1 MLQICVY
8 LGNLRKILSQRQKSL
23 LRILCQIIHLS
34 SVNLQSFDRLIR
46 WGRMGKKNKRKTKN
60 KAKASKSSTSTSS
73 SIPSP
78 ISSPVAAKRPIS
90 RRKMLG
96 LLLGVPLVGVAGV
109 GVHRHDVKKRALHDL
124 SVLGNGSP
132 AIVQIHDP
140 GCRLCRRLMANTKNC
155 LLYTSPSPRD
165 ATLSRMPSSA

>member
-1 MLQICVY
+1 
-8 LGNLRKILSQRQKSL
+8 
-23 LRILCQIIHLS
+23 
-34 SVNLQSFDRLIR
+34 
-46 WGRMGKKNKRKTKN
+46 MGKKNKRK
-60 KAKASKSSTSTSS
+60 AKASKSSPNTNKSS
-73 SIPSP
+73 A
-78 ISSPVAAKRPIS
+78 SPVAARRPIS

-140 GCRLCRRLMANTKNC
+140 SCRLCRRLMANTKKALGDRDDITYRIADVTKTKGREFQERYGVPHVT
-155 LLYTSPSPRD
+155 LLLFNAKGRHVHTVQGVTPAEELVEHFRRHLPRVG
-165 ATLSRMPSSA
+165 T

>member
-1 MLQICVY
+1 
-8 LGNLRKILSQRQKSL
+8 
-23 LRILCQIIHLS
+23 
-34 SVNLQSFDRLIR
+34 
-46 WGRMGKKNKRKTKN
+46 MGKKNKRK
-60 KAKASKSSTSTSS
+60 AKASKSSPKTNNASA
-73 SIPSP
+73 
-78 ISSPVAAKRPIS
+78 SPVAARRPIS

-140 GCRLCRRLMANTKNC
+140 SCRLCRRLMANTKKALGDRDDITYRIADVTKTKGREFQERYGVPHVT
-155 LLYTSPSPRD
+155 LLLFNAKGRHVHTVQGVTPAEELVEHFRRHLPRVD
-165 ATLSRMPSSA
+165 T

>member
-1 MLQICVY
+1 
-8 LGNLRKILSQRQKSL
+8 
-23 LRILCQIIHLS
+23 
-34 SVNLQSFDRLIR
+34 
-46 WGRMGKKNKRKTKN
+46 MGKKNKRKTKN
-60 KAKASKSSTSTSS
+60 KAKASKSSTSS

-78 ISSPVAAKRPIS
+78 SSSPVAAKRPIS

-140 GCRLCRRLMANTKNC
+140 GCRLCRRLMANTKKALGDRDDITYRIADITKTKGRQFQERYGVPHVT
-155 LLYTSPSPRD
+155 LLLFNAKGRHVHTVQWVTPAEELAEHFRRHLPRVG
-165 ATLSRMPSSA
+165 T

>member
-1 MLQICVY
+1 
-8 LGNLRKILSQRQKSL
+8 
-23 LRILCQIIHLS
+23 
-34 SVNLQSFDRLIR
+34 
-46 WGRMGKKNKRKTKN
+46 MGKKNKRK
-60 KAKASKSSTSTSS
+60 AKASKSSPNTNKSS
-73 SIPSP
+73 A
-78 ISSPVAAKRPIS
+78 SPVAARRPIS

-140 GCRLCRRLMANTKNC
+140 SCRLCRRLMANTKKALGDRDDITYRIADVTKTKGREFQERYGC

-165 ATLSRMPSSA
+165 RTRSRMPSSA